1 MPDPVRSPARARQNR
16 FRRVFAS
23 RGVLLVAFA
32 FSVMADPVS
41 SVAYAVEAALRALG
55 GDLSLLLATMGLVV
69 AIIAL
74 VIVNY
79 RQLIA
84 RYPKGGGASAAVGEA
99 FGDGWSFVPI
109 GALVVDFVLTIAVSV
124 SAGASAA
131 IAYFAALAPWRVE
144 IAVGLLLLV
153 AGATLFGHLGR
164 VIFAVMTLTFIVL
177 TTVVLL
183 YGLGVAP
190 QEIGT
195 ISDTAPHIPVVAV
208 LLAFPVAMALATG
221 VEAPSTAIAELGEL
235 DDAGR
240 RRFGR
245 LTLWLTLGVVGAI
258 TIGLALELVHLRIGV
273 PGPNTTQIAEL
284 ARVAAPA
291 PLFAAFQLA
300 TALLL
305 LAAASSSFQAG
316 PGMLKALA
324 RHARSDGALVGIL
337 PAALARTNSRHTPFW
352 GVALFTVLAVTITI
366 IAGADDQ
373 NLVLYYAV
381 AVFLSF
387 LGGLLAMARFSF
399 RERRRASFLL
409 NLVGSVVVLF
419 TLIMNLSRG
428 LPLISLGAA
437 LIVSAILHRIWVRSG
452 RPAGVRSVQAEPKAS
467 AEAQTAS
474 R

>member
-1 MPDPVRSPARARQNR
+1 M
-16 FRRVFAS
+16 FAS
-23 RGVLLVAFA
+23 RGLLFTAFA

-55 GDLSLLLATMGLVV
+55 GDLSLLVATMGLVV
-69 AIIAL
+69 AIITL

-79 RQLIA
+79 RQVIA
-84 RYPKGGGASAAVGEA
+84 RYPQGGGASAAVGEA
-99 FGDGWSFVPI
+99 FGDGWSFIPI

-124 SAGASAA
+124 SAGASAV
-131 IAYFAALAPWRVE
+131 IAYFPHFAPWRIE

-153 AGATLFGHLGR
+153 GFATLFGHLGR
-164 VIFAVMTLTFIVL
+164 VIFAAMTLTFIVL
-177 TTVVLL
+177 AALVLL
-183 YGLGVAP
+183 YGLTLAP
-190 QEIGT
+190 QESGT
-195 ISDTAPHIPVVAV
+195 ISATAPHAPVLAV

-221 VEAPSTAIAELGEL
+221 VEAPSTAIAELAEL

-240 RRFGR
+240 KRFGR
-245 LTLWLTLGVVGAI
+245 LTLWLTLGVVGTI
-258 TIGLALELVHLRIGV
+258 TLGLALELVHLKIGI
-273 PGPNTTQIAEL
+273 PGPDSTQIAEL

-324 RHARSDGALVGIL
+324 RHTTSNGQIVGIL
-337 PAALARTNSRHTPFW
+337 PTALARTNSRHTPYW
-352 GVALFTVLAVTITI
+352 GVALFTALAVTLTI
-366 IAGADDQ
+366 IAGARDQ

-387 LGGLLAMARFSF
+387 LGGLLAMARFSYQEG
-399 RERRRASFLL
+399 RHASLAL
-409 NLVGSVVVLF
+409 NLVGAVVVFF

-437 LIVSAILHRIWVRSG
+437 LLVAVLFHQIWVRAG
-452 RPAGVRSVQAEPKAS
+452 RPEGVRS
-467 AEAQTAS
+467 AEAATSEQTS
-474 R
+474 